1 MTQDSCSHDDD
12 PDYDS
17 AYYTKASGAE
27 LSSGGNSTSHQ
38 LTFPDKVTFPKILE
52 NPYYDTN
59 DAVQEEN
66 TTMAAS
72 KSNIQNATVKIVQNP
87 YYGVDE

>member
-1 MTQDSCSHDDD
+1 MTQDSSSLDDD

-17 AYYTKASGAE
+17 AYYTKASGPE
-27 LSSGGNSTSHQ
+27 LSSAGNSSARE
-38 LTFPDKVTFPKILE
+38 LTFPDKVTFPKILD

-59 DAVQEEN
+59 DAVQEVN
-66 TTMAAS
+66 TSMAAN
-72 KSNIQNATVKIVQNP
+72 KSNIQNTTVKVVQNP